1 MKEQLVM
8 NSTSEIPVIHRHNDP
23 LVFFCE
29 RLAGAVEELTHRLQ
43 ARYERIH
50 PDQSALIRHV
60 IAEAEAKAWELSF
73 FPHLFLPDLVEARIA
88 ELTLQPAFAR
98 SGTAFAHAA

>member
-1 MKEQLVM
+1 MNKQLVM
-8 NSTSEIPVIHRHNDP
+8 NHTAAIPAIDGHNDP

-29 RLAGAVEELTHRLQ
+29 RLTGAVQELTHRLQ
-43 ARYERIH
+43 AQYERIH
-50 PDQSALIRHV
+50 PDQSELIRHV

-73 FPHLFLPDLVEARIA
+73 FPHLFLPDLVEARLA

-98 SGTAFAHAA
+98 SGVAFAYAA

>member
-8 NSTSEIPVIHRHNDP
+8 NSTSKIPAIDRHNDA

-29 RLAGAVEELTHRLQ
+29 RLVGAVEELTHRLQ

-50 PDQSALIRHV
+50 PDQSELIGHV
-60 IAEAEAKAWELSF
+60 IAEAEAKAWELSY

-98 SGTAFAHAA
+98 SGTAFAHTA

>member
-1 MKEQLVM
+1 MKQQLVM
-8 NSTSEIPVIHRHNDP
+8 NSTFENTAVSRHNDP
-23 LVFFCE
+23 LGTFCE
-29 RLAGAVEELTHRLQ
+29 RLAAAVQKLTHRLQ
-43 ARYERIH
+43 AQYERAH
-50 PDQSALIRHV
+50 PDQSELIRHV

-98 SGTAFAHAA
+98 SGVAFAHAA